1 MSIDPELLWRA
12 FPDGYLAMR
21 GVATVGGWQCI
32 VAFRDGNPN
41 SGSGIFYSSAGH
53 FYTMCWPEGV
63 KDAMRVPEVL
73 ASAALNRG
81 DLLPN
86 VDPSDTATWAC
97 LLAELGRVAGL
108 QEWRTLDFYRDG
120 TKHRWMLWAFRPGS
134 SETRA
139 GAAIAASV
147 FRGPLFDTD
156 DPALALVR
164 ALIHL
169 REGGDAR

>member
-1 MSIDPELLWRA
+1 MSIDRELLWRA

-86 VDPSDTATWAC
+86 VDPADTATWAC
-97 LLAELGRVAGL
+97 LLAELGRTAGL

-139 GAAIAASV
+139 